1 MLDKTKGIKT
11 MTHKLKPE
19 KQKTHLITPIALG
32 IMTAL
37 SSFHTFAAA
46 DTDKDNAQTEVIT
59 VTGSRIQRA
68 ELISSSPVSSVDE
81 EQIQFDRAV
90 NVEDIT
96 AKLPQAA
103 AGANST
109 GATVGDSFGSSTI
122 DLRGL
127 GQNRTLVLING
138 TRAVPFSFRNSV
150 DVNTIPAGLIKR
162 VDVLTGGAAAIYGAD
177 AVSGVV
183 NFILD
188 DDFNGVELSTSYETA
203 DGGNEKFNFE
213 AIFGG
218 DIGDG
223 KGHLTG
229 YVSYSERDELLAGER
244 DYALENSVPMINS
257 GGYYTDVAS
266 GNSFGINDAGSLV
279 DERQTTDFTA
289 DRFLTQPMDR
299 LSAGF
304 IFDFDLNDNITAYGR
319 TMYSQVNVKGAGAS
333 GQTPIFVNEQV
344 TLTQDNQYLTDDIR
358 NQLTFDDEGNALVN
372 VERNLGMGV
381 QHTDAKR
388 DSLQIQFGLK
398 GDINDELHF
407 DVYGQY
413 GQTDETATI
422 YNNAARY
429 DNTGSSR
436 FANIAN
442 TVDIFSPSL
451 DLSDFSDPLLY
462 TTRNRTQSVLSATLS
477 GNSSALFEL
486 PAGAVEY
493 AVGYEYRKETGKQ
506 TPGDAFRNGNSFSS
520 ISAFDM
526 DASFS
531 SKEFYVE
538 VLVPIVEDTAFADE
552 INLEGAYRISDYS
565 NTKAADTYKIGINW
579 AINSEVRVRA
589 NKLTAFRAPNL
600 GEFASPI
607 TALSLSLFD
616 QNSDQ
621 FVARLAGRYN
631 GDPCLLGTGDA
642 AQCAAFGAPAVGT
655 PFDSSTA
662 EYTFGGN
669 PDIKPEEAE
678 STTVGIVYTPE
689 AIENF
694 NISIDYYDI
703 TVTDAVSQIQPGAAL
718 QSCYIDNPNPNN
730 PLCGAVLRD
739 AETGFISTAIVNDFN
754 LAAIDQ
760 TGIDIAINYT
770 FDAPSAMGG
779 IFKLSYQGNIITEQ
793 TRKNNSTVPTTDCK
807 GTYGNACSGDFAS
820 IVQADY
826 KHRTT
831 VDWRIDD
838 VSLQFGWRRI
848 GEVDYA
854 VDRSETINA
863 QDYFDF
869 SSSWHVTDEVAVNFG
884 IDNLFDK
891 KPPTPSVGANHFNAV
906 SDYSVIGRTFGI
918 ALRYTP
924 DF

>member
-1 MLDKTKGIKT
+1 MKDKLNPK
-11 MTHKLKPE
+11 
-19 KQKTHLITPIALG
+19 KQKTHLITPIALAV
-32 IMTAL
+32 ITAF
-37 SSFHTFAAA
+37 SSYQAIAAE
-46 DTDKDNAQTEVIT
+46 DSKDNKAETEVIT

-68 ELISSSPVSSVDE
+68 ELVSSSPVASISE
-81 EQIQFDRAV
+81 EQIQLDRAI

-177 AVSGVV
+177 AVAGVV

-188 DDFNGVELSTSYETA
+188 DNFNGAEFSTSYETA
-203 DGGNEKFNFE
+203 DGGNEKFNIE

-223 KGHLTG
+223 RGHITG
-229 YVSYSERDELLAGER
+229 YVSYSERTELLAGER
-244 DYALENSVPMINS
+244 DYALKNSVPMINS

-266 GNSFGINDAGSLV
+266 GNTFGIDDNGAFV
-279 DERQTTDFTA
+279 DDRQTSDFTA
-289 DRFLTQPMDR
+289 ERYLTQPMDR
-299 LSAGF
+299 LSTGI
-304 IFDFDLNDNITAYGR
+304 IFDFDINDNLTAYGR
-319 TMYSQVNVKGAGAS
+319 TMYSKVNVKGAGAS

-344 TLTQDNQYLTDDIR
+344 TLTQDNQYLTDEMR
-358 NQLTFDDEGNALVN
+358 NQLTFDGDGNALVN
-372 VERNLGMGV
+372 VERNLGLGV
-381 QHTDAKR
+381 QYTDAVR
-388 DSLQIQFGLK
+388 DSLQFQLGLK
-398 GDINDELHF
+398 GDISDELHF
-407 DVYGQY
+407 DIYGQY
-413 GQTDETATI
+413 GQSDETATI
-422 YNNAARY
+422 YHNALRY
-429 DNTGSSR
+429 DKNGASR

-451 DLSDFSDPLLY
+451 DFSDFSDPLIY
-462 TTRNRTQSVLSATLS
+462 TTRNRTQSVLSAILS
-477 GNSSALFEL
+477 GDSSALFDL
-486 PAGAVEY
+486 PAGPMEF

-506 TPGDAFRNGNSFSS
+506 TPGDAFRNRTSFAS

-531 SKEFYVE
+531 SKEFYLE
-538 VLVPIVEDTAFADE
+538 VLVPIVENVAFADE
-552 INLEGAYRISDYS
+552 ISLEAAYRISDYS
-565 NTKAADTYKIGINW
+565 NTEAADTYKIGINW
-579 AINSEVRVRA
+579 AVNSEIRLRA

-616 QNSDQ
+616 QTSDQ
-621 FVARLAGRYN
+621 FVARLAGRYD

-642 AQCAAFGAPAVGT
+642 TQCAAFGAAAVGT
-655 PFDSSTA
+655 PFDSATA
-662 EYTFGGN
+662 EYTYGGN

-678 STTVGIVYTPE
+678 STTLGLVYTPE
-689 AIENF
+689 FIENF
-694 NISIDYYDI
+694 NISIDYYNI
-703 TVTDAVSQIQPGAAL
+703 IVTDAVSQIQPGAAL

-739 AETGFISTAIVNDFN
+739 AETGLISKAIVNDFN
-754 LAAIDQ
+754 LASIEQ
-760 TGIDIAINYT
+760 TGIDIAFNYS

-793 TRKNNSTVPTTDCK
+793 TRQNNSTVPTTDCK
-807 GTYGNACSGDFAS
+807 GTYGSACSGDFAS
-820 IVQADY
+820 ILQAEY

-831 VDWRIDD
+831 FDWRIDE
-838 VSLQFGWRRI
+838 VSLQLGWRRI

-854 VDRSETINA
+854 VDRSETITA

-869 SSSWHVTDEVAVNFG
+869 SSSWHITEEVAINFG

-891 KPPTPSVGANHFNAV
+891 KPPTPSVGANHFNTV

-918 ALRYTP
+918 AVRYTP

>member
-1 MLDKTKGIKT
+1 MKYNLNQK
-11 MTHKLKPE
+11 
-19 KQKTHLITPIALG
+19 KQKTHLITPIALAV
-32 IMTAL
+32 MTAF
-37 SSFHTFAAA
+37 SSYQALAYEDIKESKA
-46 DTDKDNAQTEVIT
+46 ETEVIT

-68 ELISSSPVSSVDE
+68 ELVSSSPVASVSE
-81 EQIQFDRAV
+81 EQIQLDRAI

-177 AVSGVV
+177 AVAGVV

-188 DDFNGVELSTSYETA
+188 DNFNGAEFSTSYETA
-203 DGGNEKFNFE
+203 DGGNEKFNIE

-218 DIGDG
+218 DIADG
-223 KGHLTG
+223 RGHITG
-229 YVSYSERDELLAGER
+229 YLSYSERKELLAGER
-244 DYALENSVPMINS
+244 EYALKNTVPMINS
-257 GGYYTDVAS
+257 GGYYTDIAT
-266 GNSFGINDAGSLV
+266 GNSFGIDDTGSFV
-279 DERQTTDFTA
+279 DDRQTSDFTA
-289 DRFLTQPMDR
+289 DRYLTQPMDR
-299 LSAGF
+299 LSTGI
-304 IFDFDLNDNITAYGR
+304 IFDFDVNDNITAYGR
-319 TMYSQVNVKGAGAS
+319 TMYSKVNVKGAGAS

-344 TLTQDNQYLTDDIR
+344 TLTQGNQYLTDEMR
-358 NQLTFDDEGNALVN
+358 NELTFDDDGNVLVN
-372 VERNLGMGV
+372 VERNLGLGV
-381 QHTDAKR
+381 QYTDAVR
-388 DSLQIQFGLK
+388 DSLQFQLGLK
-398 GDINDELHF
+398 GDITDELRF
-407 DVYGQY
+407 DIYGQY
-413 GQTDETATI
+413 GQSDETATI
-422 YNNAARY
+422 YNNAMRY
-429 DNTGSSR
+429 DKTGSSR

-451 DLSDFSDPLLY
+451 DFSEFSDPLLY
-462 TTRNRTQSVLSATLS
+462 TTRNRTQSVLSAILS
-477 GNSSALFEL
+477 GDSSALFDL
-486 PAGAVEY
+486 PAGPLEF

-506 TPGDAFRNGNSFSS
+506 TPGDAFRNRTSFAS

-538 VLVPIVEDTAFADE
+538 VLVPIVENVAFADE
-552 INLEGAYRISDYS
+552 ISLEGAYRISDYS
-565 NTKAADTYKIGINW
+565 NTEAADTYKLGINW
-579 AINSEVRVRA
+579 AINSEIRLRA

-621 FVARLAGRYN
+621 FVARLAGRYD

-662 EYTFGGN
+662 EYTYGGN

-678 STTVGIVYTPE
+678 STTLGVVYTPE
-689 AIENF
+689 FIENF
-694 NISIDYYDI
+694 NISIDYYNI
-703 TVTDAVSQIQPGAAL
+703 IVTDAVSQIQPGAAL

-739 AETGFISTAIVNDFN
+739 SATGLISKAIVNDFN
-754 LAAIDQ
+754 LASIEQ
-760 TGIDIAINYT
+760 TGIDIAFNYS

-793 TRKNNSTVPTTDCK
+793 SRQNNSTVPTTDCK
-807 GTYGNACSGDFAS
+807 GTYGSACSGDFAS
-820 IVQADY
+820 ILQAEY

-831 VDWRIDD
+831 FDWRIDD
-838 VSLQFGWRRI
+838 VSLQLGWRRI

-854 VDRSETINA
+854 VDRSETISA
-863 QDYFDF
+863 QNYIDL
-869 SSSWHVTDEVAVNFG
+869 SSSWNVTQEVAINFG
-884 IDNLFDK
+884 IDNLLDK
-891 KPPTPSVGANHFNAV
+891 KPPTPSVGANHFNTV
-906 SDYSVIGRTFGI
+906 SDYSVIGRTYGI
-918 ALRYTP
+918 AVRYTP
-924 DF
+924 DL

>member
-1 MLDKTKGIKT
+1 MKHNLNQK
-11 MTHKLKPE
+11 
-19 KQKTHLITPIALG
+19 KQKAHLITPIALAV
-32 IMTAL
+32 MTAF
-37 SSFHTFAAA
+37 SSYQALAYEDIQESKA
-46 DTDKDNAQTEVIT
+46 ETEVIT

-68 ELISSSPVSSVDE
+68 ELVSSSPVASVSE
-81 EQIQFDRAV
+81 EQIQLDRAI

-127 GQNRTLVLING
+127 GQNRTLVLIDG

-177 AVSGVV
+177 AVAGVV

-188 DDFNGVELSTSYETA
+188 DDFNGAEFSTSYETA
-203 DGGNEKFNFE
+203 DGGNEKFNIE

-218 DIGDG
+218 DIADG
-223 KGHLTG
+223 RGHITG
-229 YVSYSERDELLAGER
+229 YVSYSERKELLAGER
-244 DYALENSVPMINS
+244 DYALKNSVAMINS
-257 GGYYTDVAS
+257 GGYYTDVAT
-266 GNSFGINDAGSLV
+266 GNSFGIDDAGSLV
-279 DERQTTDFTA
+279 DDRQTSDFTA
-289 DRFLTQPMDR
+289 NRYLTQPMDR
-299 LSAGF
+299 LSTGI
-304 IFDFDLNDNITAYGR
+304 IFDFDVNDNITAYGR
-319 TMYSQVNVKGAGAS
+319 TMYSKVNVKGAGAS

-344 TLTQDNQYLTDDIR
+344 TLTQDNQYLTDEMR
-358 NQLTFDDEGNALVN
+358 NELTFDEDGNALVN
-372 VERNLGMGV
+372 VERNLGLGV
-381 QHTDAKR
+381 QYTDAMR
-388 DSLQIQFGLK
+388 DSLQFQLGLK
-398 GDINDELHF
+398 GDITDELRF
-407 DVYGQY
+407 DIYGQY
-413 GQTDETATI
+413 GQSDETATI
-422 YNNAARY
+422 YNNAMRY
-429 DNTGSSR
+429 DKTGSSR

-451 DLSDFSDPLLY
+451 DFSEFSDPLLY
-462 TTRNRTQSVLSATLS
+462 TTRNRTQSVLSAILS
-477 GNSSALFEL
+477 GDSSALFDL
-486 PAGAVEY
+486 PAGPLEF

-506 TPGDAFRNGNSFSS
+506 TPGDAFRNRTSFAS

-538 VLVPIVEDTAFADE
+538 VLVPIVEDVAFADE
-552 INLEGAYRISDYS
+552 ISLEGAYRISDYS
-565 NTKAADTYKIGINW
+565 NTEAADTYKLGINW
-579 AINSEVRVRA
+579 AINSEIRLRA

-621 FVARLAGRYN
+621 FVARLAGRYD

-642 AQCAAFGAPAVGT
+642 TQCAAFGAAAVGT

-662 EYTFGGN
+662 EYTYGGN

-678 STTVGIVYTPE
+678 STTLGVVYTPKF
-689 AIENF
+689 IENF
-694 NISIDYYDI
+694 NISIDYYNI
-703 TVTDAVSQIQPGAAL
+703 VVTDAVSQIQPGAAL

-739 AETGFISTAIVNDFN
+739 SETGLISKAIVNDFN
-754 LAAIDQ
+754 LASIEQ
-760 TGIDIAINYT
+760 TGIDIAFNYS

-793 TRKNNSTVPTTDCK
+793 SRQNNSTVPTTDCK
-807 GTYGNACSGDFAS
+807 GTYGSACSGDFAS
-820 IVQADY
+820 ILQAEY

-831 VDWRIDD
+831 FDWRIDD
-838 VSLQFGWRRI
+838 VSLQLGWRRI

-854 VDRSETINA
+854 VDRSETISA
-863 QDYFDF
+863 QNYIDF
-869 SSSWHVTDEVAVNFG
+869 SSSWNVTQEVAINFG
-884 IDNLFDK
+884 IDNLLDK
-891 KPPTPSVGANHFNAV
+891 KPPTPSVGANHFNTV
-906 SDYSVIGRTFGI
+906 SDYSVIGRTYGI
-918 ALRYTP
+918 AVRYTP
-924 DF
+924 NL

>member
-1 MLDKTKGIKT
+1 MKYNLNQK
-11 MTHKLKPE
+11 
-19 KQKTHLITPIALG
+19 KQKAHLITPIALAV
-32 IMTAL
+32 MTAF
-37 SSFHTFAAA
+37 SSYQALAYEDIKESKA
-46 DTDKDNAQTEVIT
+46 ETEVIT

-68 ELISSSPVSSVDE
+68 ELVSSSPVASVSE
-81 EQIQFDRAV
+81 EQIQLDRAI

-177 AVSGVV
+177 AVAGVV

-188 DDFNGVELSTSYETA
+188 DDFNGAEFSTSYETA
-203 DGGNEKFNFE
+203 DGGNEKFNIE

-218 DIGDG
+218 DIADG
-223 KGHLTG
+223 RGHITG
-229 YVSYSERDELLAGER
+229 YVSYSERKELLAGER
-244 DYALENSVPMINS
+244 EYALKNSVPMINS
-257 GGYYTDVAS
+257 GGYYTDVAT
-266 GNSFGINDAGSLV
+266 GNSFGIDDAGSFV
-279 DERQTTDFTA
+279 DERQTSDFTA
-289 DRFLTQPMDR
+289 DRYLTQPMDR
-299 LSAGF
+299 LSTGI
-304 IFDFDLNDNITAYGR
+304 IFDFDVNDNITAYGR
-319 TMYSQVNVKGAGAS
+319 TMYSKVNVKGAGAS

-344 TLTQDNQYLTDDIR
+344 TLTQNNPYLTDEIR
-358 NQLTFDDEGNALVN
+358 NELTFDEDGNALVN
-372 VERNLGMGV
+372 VERNLGLGV
-381 QHTDAKR
+381 QYTDAMR
-388 DSLQIQFGLK
+388 DSLQFQLGLK
-398 GDINDELHF
+398 GDITDELRF
-407 DVYGQY
+407 DIYGQY
-413 GQTDETATI
+413 GQSDETATI
-422 YNNAARY
+422 YNNAMRY
-429 DNTGSSR
+429 DKTGSSR

-451 DLSDFSDPLLY
+451 DFSEFSDPLLY
-462 TTRNRTQSVLSATLS
+462 TTRNRTQSVLSAILS
-477 GNSSALFEL
+477 GDSSALFDL
-486 PAGAVEY
+486 PAGPLEF

-506 TPGDAFRNGNSFSS
+506 TPGDAFRNRTSFAS

-538 VLVPIVEDTAFADE
+538 VLVPIVEDVAFADE
-552 INLEGAYRISDYS
+552 ISLEGAYRISDYS
-565 NTKAADTYKIGINW
+565 NTEAADTYKLGINW
-579 AINSEVRVRA
+579 AINSEIRLRA

-621 FVARLAGRYN
+621 FVARLAGRYD

-642 AQCAAFGAPAVGT
+642 TQCAAFGAAAVGT

-662 EYTFGGN
+662 EYTYGGN

-678 STTVGIVYTPE
+678 STTLGVVYTPKF
-689 AIENF
+689 IENL
-694 NISIDYYDI
+694 NISIDYYNI
-703 TVTDAVSQIQPGAAL
+703 VVTDAVSQIQPGAAL

-739 AETGFISTAIVNDFN
+739 SETGLISKAIVNDFN
-754 LAAIDQ
+754 LASIEQ
-760 TGIDIAINYT
+760 TGIDIAFNYS

-793 TRKNNSTVPTTDCK
+793 SRQNNSTVPTTDCK
-807 GTYGNACSGDFAS
+807 GTYGSACSGDFAS
-820 IVQADY
+820 ILQAEY

-831 VDWRIDD
+831 FDWRIDD
-838 VSLQFGWRRI
+838 VSLQLGWRRI

-854 VDRSETINA
+854 VDRSETISA
-863 QDYFDF
+863 QNYIDF
-869 SSSWHVTDEVAVNFG
+869 SSSWNVTQEVAINFG
-884 IDNLFDK
+884 IDNLLDK
-891 KPPTPSVGANHFNAV
+891 KPPTPSVGANHFNTV
-906 SDYSVIGRTFGI
+906 SDYSVIGRTYGI
-918 ALRYTP
+918 AVRYTP
-924 DF
+924 DL

>member
-1 MLDKTKGIKT
+1 MKYNLNQK
-11 MTHKLKPE
+11 
-19 KQKTHLITPIALG
+19 KQKTHLITPIALAV
-32 IMTAL
+32 MTAF
-37 SSFHTFAAA
+37 SSYQALAYE
-46 DTDKDNAQTEVIT
+46 DIKESKAQTEVIT

-68 ELISSSPVSSVDE
+68 ELVSSSPVASVSE
-81 EQIQFDRAV
+81 EQIQLDRAI

-177 AVSGVV
+177 AVAGVV

-188 DDFNGVELSTSYETA
+188 DNFNGAEFSTSYETA
-203 DGGNEKFNFE
+203 DGGNEKFNIE

-218 DIGDG
+218 DISDG
-223 KGHLTG
+223 RGHITG
-229 YVSYSERDELLAGER
+229 YLSYSERKELLAGER
-244 DYALENSVPMINS
+244 EYALKNTVPMINS
-257 GGYYTDVAS
+257 GGYYTDIAT
-266 GNSFGINDAGSLV
+266 GNSFGIDDTGSFV
-279 DERQTTDFTA
+279 DDRQTSDFTA
-289 DRFLTQPMDR
+289 DRYLTQPMDR
-299 LSAGF
+299 LSTGI
-304 IFDFDLNDNITAYGR
+304 IFDFDVNDNITAYGR
-319 TMYSQVNVKGAGAS
+319 TMYSKVNVKGAGAS

-344 TLTQDNQYLTDDIR
+344 TLTQGNQYLTDEMR
-358 NQLTFDDEGNALVN
+358 NELTFDDDGNVLVN
-372 VERNLGMGV
+372 VERNLGLGV
-381 QHTDAKR
+381 QYTDAVR
-388 DSLQIQFGLK
+388 DSLQFQLGLK
-398 GDINDELHF
+398 GDITDELRF
-407 DVYGQY
+407 DIYGQY
-413 GQTDETATI
+413 GQSDETATI
-422 YNNAARY
+422 YNNAMRY
-429 DNTGSSR
+429 DKTGSSR

-451 DLSDFSDPLLY
+451 DFSEFSDPLLY
-462 TTRNRTQSVLSATLS
+462 TTRNRTQSVLSAILS
-477 GNSSALFEL
+477 GDSSALFDL
-486 PAGAVEY
+486 PAGPLEF

-506 TPGDAFRNGNSFSS
+506 TPGDAFRNRTSFAS

-538 VLVPIVEDTAFADE
+538 VLVPIVEDVAFADE
-552 INLEGAYRISDYS
+552 ISLEGAYRISDYS
-565 NTKAADTYKIGINW
+565 NTEAADTYKLGINW
-579 AINSEVRVRA
+579 AINSEIRLRA

-621 FVARLAGRYN
+621 FVARLAGRYD

-662 EYTFGGN
+662 EYTYGGN

-678 STTVGIVYTPE
+678 STTLGVVYTPE
-689 AIENF
+689 FIENF
-694 NISIDYYDI
+694 NISIDYYNI
-703 TVTDAVSQIQPGAAL
+703 IVTDAVSQIQPGAAL

-739 AETGFISTAIVNDFN
+739 SATGLISKAIVNDFN
-754 LAAIDQ
+754 LASIEQ
-760 TGIDIAINYT
+760 TGIDIAFNYS

-793 TRKNNSTVPTTDCK
+793 SRQNNSTVPTTDCK
-807 GTYGNACSGDFAS
+807 GTYGSACSGDFAS
-820 IVQADY
+820 ILQAEY

-831 VDWRIDD
+831 FDWRIDD
-838 VSLQFGWRRI
+838 VSLQLGWRRI

-854 VDRSETINA
+854 VDRSETISA
-863 QDYFDF
+863 QNYIDL
-869 SSSWHVTDEVAVNFG
+869 SSSWNVTQEVAINFG
-884 IDNLFDK
+884 IDNLLDK
-891 KPPTPSVGANHFNAV
+891 KPPTPSVGANHFNTV
-906 SDYSVIGRTFGI
+906 SDYSVIGRTYGI
-918 ALRYTP
+918 AVRYTP
-924 DF
+924 DL

>member
-1 MLDKTKGIKT
+1 MKS
-11 MTHKLKPE
+11 KLNQK
-19 KQKTHLITPIALG
+19 KQKPHLITPIALAV
-32 IMTAL
+32 MTAF
-37 SSFHTFAAA
+37 SSYQVIAVE
-46 DTDKDNAQTEVIT
+46 DSKDSKAETEVIT

-68 ELISSSPVSSVDE
+68 ELVSSSPVASISE
-81 EQIQFDRAV
+81 EQIQLDRAI

-177 AVSGVV
+177 AVAGVV

-188 DDFNGVELSTSYETA
+188 DNFNGAEFSTSYETA
-203 DGGNEKFNFE
+203 DGGNEKFNIE

-223 KGHLTG
+223 RGHITG
-229 YVSYSERDELLAGER
+229 YVSYSERTELLAGER
-244 DYALENSVPMINS
+244 NYALKNSVPMINS
-257 GGYYTDVAS
+257 GGHYTDVAS
-266 GNSFGINDAGSLV
+266 GNTFGIDDNGSVV
-279 DERQTTDFTA
+279 DSRQTSDFTA
-289 DRFLTQPMDR
+289 DRYLTQPMDR
-299 LSAGF
+299 LSTGI
-304 IFDFDLNDNITAYGR
+304 IFDFDVNDNLTAYGR
-319 TMYSQVNVKGAGAS
+319 TMYSKVNVKGAGAS

-344 TLTQDNQYLTDDIR
+344 TLTQNNQYLTDEMR
-358 NQLTFDDEGNALVN
+358 NQLTFDGDGNALVN
-372 VERNLGMGV
+372 VERNLGLGV
-381 QHTDAKR
+381 QYTDAVR
-388 DSLQIQFGLK
+388 DSLQFQLGLK

-407 DVYGQY
+407 DIYGQY
-413 GQTDETATI
+413 GQSDETATI
-422 YNNAARY
+422 YNNALRY
-429 DNTGSSR
+429 DKNGASR

-451 DLSDFSDPLLY
+451 DFSDFSDPLIY
-462 TTRNRTQSVLSATLS
+462 TTRNRTQSVLSAILS
-477 GNSSALFEL
+477 GDSSALFDL
-486 PAGAVEY
+486 PAGPMEF

-506 TPGDAFRNGNSFSS
+506 TPGDAFRNRTSFAS

-531 SKEFYVE
+531 SKEFYLE
-538 VLVPIVEDTAFADE
+538 VLVPIVENVAFADE
-552 INLEGAYRISDYS
+552 ISLEGAYRISDYS
-565 NTKAADTYKIGINW
+565 NTEAADTYKIGINW
-579 AINSEVRVRA
+579 AINSEIRLRA

-616 QNSDQ
+616 QTSDQ
-621 FVARLAGRYN
+621 FVARLAGRYD

-642 AQCAAFGAPAVGT
+642 TQCAAFGAAAVGT

-662 EYTFGGN
+662 EYTYGGN

-678 STTVGIVYTPE
+678 STTLGVVYTPE
-689 AIENF
+689 FIENF
-694 NISIDYYDI
+694 NISIDYYNI

-718 QSCYIDNPNPNN
+718 QSCYIDNPNLNN

-739 AETGFISTAIVNDFN
+739 AETGLISKAIVNDFN
-754 LAAIDQ
+754 LASIEQA
-760 TGIDIAINYT
+760 GIDIAFNYS

-779 IFKLSYQGNIITEQ
+779 KFKLSYQGNIITEQ
-793 TRKNNSTVPTTDCK
+793 TRQNNSTVPTTDCK
-807 GTYGNACSGDFAS
+807 GTYGSACSGDFAS
-820 IVQADY
+820 ILQAEY

-831 VDWRIDD
+831 FDWRIDE
-838 VSLQFGWRRI
+838 VSLQLGWRRI

-854 VDRSETINA
+854 VDRSETITA

-869 SSSWHVTDEVAVNFG
+869 SSSWHVTEEVAINFG

-891 KPPTPSVGANHFNAV
+891 KPPIPSVGANHFNTV

-918 ALRYTP
+918 AVRYTP

>member
-1 MLDKTKGIKT
+1 MKYNLNQK
-11 MTHKLKPE
+11 
-19 KQKTHLITPIALG
+19 KQKAHLITPIALAV
-32 IMTAL
+32 MTAF
-37 SSFHTFAAA
+37 SSYQALAYEDIKESKA
-46 DTDKDNAQTEVIT
+46 ETEVIT

-68 ELISSSPVSSVDE
+68 ELVSSSPVTSVSE
-81 EQIQFDRAV
+81 EQIQLDRAI

-177 AVSGVV
+177 AVAGVV

-188 DDFNGVELSTSYETA
+188 DDFNGAEFSTSYETA
-203 DGGNEKFNFE
+203 DGGNEKFNIE

-218 DIGDG
+218 DIADG
-223 KGHLTG
+223 RGHITG
-229 YVSYSERDELLAGER
+229 YVSYSERKELLAGER
-244 DYALENSVPMINS
+244 EYALKNSVSMINS
-257 GGYYTDVAS
+257 GGYYTDVAT
-266 GNSFGINDAGSLV
+266 GNSFGIDDAGSFV
-279 DERQTTDFTA
+279 DDRQTSDFTA
-289 DRFLTQPMDR
+289 DRYLTQPMDR
-299 LSAGF
+299 LSTGI
-304 IFDFDLNDNITAYGR
+304 IFDFDVNDSITAYGR
-319 TMYSQVNVKGAGAS
+319 TMYSKVNVNGAGAS

-344 TLTQDNQYLTDDIR
+344 TLTQDNQYLTDDMR
-358 NQLTFDDEGNALVN
+358 NELTFDENGNALVN
-372 VERNLGMGV
+372 VERNLGLGV
-381 QHTDAKR
+381 QYTDAMR
-388 DSLQIQFGLK
+388 DSLQFQLGLK
-398 GDINDELHF
+398 GDITDELRF
-407 DVYGQY
+407 DIYGQY
-413 GQTDETATI
+413 GQSDETATI
-422 YNNAARY
+422 YNNAMRY
-429 DNTGSSR
+429 DKTGASR

-451 DLSDFSDPLLY
+451 DFSEFSDPLLY
-462 TTRNRTQSVLSATLS
+462 TTRNRTQSVLSAILS
-477 GNSSALFEL
+477 GDSSALFDL
-486 PAGAVEY
+486 PAGPLEF

-506 TPGDAFRNGNSFSS
+506 TPGDAFRNRTSFAS

-538 VLVPIVEDTAFADE
+538 VLVPIVEDVAFADE
-552 INLEGAYRISDYS
+552 ISLEGAYRISDYS
-565 NTKAADTYKIGINW
+565 NTEAADTYKLGINW
-579 AINSEVRVRA
+579 AINSEIRLRA

-621 FVARLAGRYN
+621 FVARLAGRYD

-642 AQCAAFGAPAVGT
+642 TQCAAFGAAAVGT

-662 EYTFGGN
+662 EYTYGGN

-678 STTVGIVYTPE
+678 STTLGVVYTPKF
-689 AIENF
+689 IENF
-694 NISIDYYDI
+694 NISIDYYNI
-703 TVTDAVSQIQPGAAL
+703 VVTDAVSQIQPGAAL

-739 AETGFISTAIVNDFN
+739 AATGLISKAIVNDFN
-754 LAAIDQ
+754 LASIEQ
-760 TGIDIAINYT
+760 TGIDIAFNYS

-793 TRKNNSTVPTTDCK
+793 SRQNNSTVPTTDCK
-807 GTYGNACSGDFAS
+807 GTYGSACSGDFAS
-820 IVQADY
+820 ILQAEY

-831 VDWRIDD
+831 FDWRIDD
-838 VSLQFGWRRI
+838 VSLQLGWRRI

-854 VDRSETINA
+854 VDRSETISA
-863 QDYFDF
+863 QNYIDF
-869 SSSWHVTDEVAVNFG
+869 SSSWNVTQEVAINFG
-884 IDNLFDK
+884 IDNLLDK
-891 KPPTPSVGANHFNAV
+891 KPPTPSVGANHFNTV
-906 SDYSVIGRTFGI
+906 SDYSVIGRTYGI
-918 ALRYTP
+918 AVRYTP
-924 DF
+924 DL

>member
-1 MLDKTKGIKT
+1 MKYNLNQK
-11 MTHKLKPE
+11 
-19 KQKTHLITPIALG
+19 KQKAHLITPIALAV
-32 IMTAL
+32 MTAF
-37 SSFHTFAAA
+37 SSYQALAYEDIKESKA
-46 DTDKDNAQTEVIT
+46 ETEVIT

-68 ELISSSPVSSVDE
+68 ELVSSSPVASVSE
-81 EQIQFDRAV
+81 EQIQLDRAI

-177 AVSGVV
+177 AVAGVV

-188 DDFNGVELSTSYETA
+188 DDFNGAEFSTSYETA
-203 DGGNEKFNFE
+203 DGGNEKFNIE

-218 DIGDG
+218 DIADG
-223 KGHLTG
+223 RGHITG
-229 YVSYSERDELLAGER
+229 YVSYSERKELLAGER
-244 DYALENSVPMINS
+244 EYALKNSVSMINS
-257 GGYYTDVAS
+257 GGYYTDVAT
-266 GNSFGINDAGSLV
+266 GNSFGIDDAGSFV
-279 DERQTTDFTA
+279 DDRQTSDFTA
-289 DRFLTQPMDR
+289 DRYLTQPMDR
-299 LSAGF
+299 LSTGI
-304 IFDFDLNDNITAYGR
+304 IFDFDVNDSITAYGR
-319 TMYSQVNVKGAGAS
+319 TMYSKVNVNGAGAS

-344 TLTQDNQYLTDDIR
+344 TLTQDNQYLTDDMR
-358 NQLTFDDEGNALVN
+358 NELTFDENGNALVN
-372 VERNLGMGV
+372 VERNLGLGV
-381 QHTDAKR
+381 QYTDAMR
-388 DSLQIQFGLK
+388 DSLQFQLGLK
-398 GDINDELHF
+398 GDITDELRF
-407 DVYGQY
+407 DIYGQY
-413 GQTDETATI
+413 GQSDETATI
-422 YNNAARY
+422 YNNAMRY
-429 DNTGSSR
+429 DKTGTSR

-451 DLSDFSDPLLY
+451 DFSEFSDPLLY
-462 TTRNRTQSVLSATLS
+462 TTRNRTQSVLSAILS
-477 GNSSALFEL
+477 GDSSALFDL
-486 PAGAVEY
+486 PAGPLEF

-506 TPGDAFRNGNSFSS
+506 TPGDAFRNRTSFAS

-538 VLVPIVEDTAFADE
+538 VLVPIVEDVAFADE
-552 INLEGAYRISDYS
+552 ISLEGAYRISDYS
-565 NTKAADTYKIGINW
+565 NTEAADTYKLGINW
-579 AINSEVRVRA
+579 AINSEIRLRA

-621 FVARLAGRYN
+621 FVARLAGRYD

-642 AQCAAFGAPAVGT
+642 TQCAAFGAAAVGT

-662 EYTFGGN
+662 EYTYGGN

-678 STTVGIVYTPE
+678 STTLGVVYTPKF
-689 AIENF
+689 IENF
-694 NISIDYYDI
+694 NISIDYYNI
-703 TVTDAVSQIQPGAAL
+703 VVTDAVSQIQPGAAL

-739 AETGFISTAIVNDFN
+739 SATGLISKAIVNDFN
-754 LAAIDQ
+754 LASIEQ
-760 TGIDIAINYT
+760 TGIDIAFNYS

-793 TRKNNSTVPTTDCK
+793 SRQNNSTVPTTDCK
-807 GTYGNACSGDFAS
+807 GTYGSACSGDFAS
-820 IVQADY
+820 ILQAEY

-831 VDWRIDD
+831 FDWRIDD
-838 VSLQFGWRRI
+838 VSLQLGWRRI

-854 VDRSETINA
+854 VDRSETISA
-863 QDYFDF
+863 QNYIDF
-869 SSSWHVTDEVAVNFG
+869 SSSWNVTQEVAINFG
-884 IDNLFDK
+884 IDNLLDK
-891 KPPTPSVGANHFNAV
+891 KPPTPSVGANHFNTV
-906 SDYSVIGRTFGI
+906 SDYSVIGRTYGI
-918 ALRYTP
+918 AVRYTP
-924 DF
+924 DL

>member
-1 MLDKTKGIKT
+1 LT
-11 MTHKLKPE
+11 
-19 KQKTHLITPIALG
+19 LITPIALAV
-32 IMTAL
+32 ITAL
-37 SSFHTFAAA
+37 SSYQAIAAE
-46 DTDKDNAQTEVIT
+46 DIKDSKAETEVIT

-68 ELISSSPVSSVDE
+68 ELVSSSAVASISE
-81 EQIQFDRAV
+81 EQIQLDRAI

-177 AVSGVV
+177 AVAGVV

-188 DDFNGVELSTSYETA
+188 DNFNGAELSTSYETA
-203 DGGNEKFNFE
+203 DGGNEKFNIE

-223 KGHLTG
+223 RGHITG
-229 YVSYSERDELLAGER
+229 YFSYSERTELLAGER
-244 DYALENSVPMINS
+244 DYALKNSIPMINS

-266 GNSFGINDAGSLV
+266 GNTFGIDDNGSVV
-279 DERQTTDFTA
+279 DGRQTSDYTA
-289 DRFLTQPMDR
+289 DRYLTQPMDR
-299 LSAGF
+299 LSTGI
-304 IFDFDLNDNITAYGR
+304 IFDFDINDNLTAYGR
-319 TMYSQVNVKGAGAS
+319 TMYSKVNVKGAGAS

-344 TLTQDNQYLTDDIR
+344 TLTQDNQYLTDEMR
-358 NQLTFDDEGNALVN
+358 NQLTFDGDGNALVN
-372 VERNLGMGV
+372 VERNLGLGV
-381 QHTDAKR
+381 QYTDAVR
-388 DSLQIQFGLK
+388 DSLQFQLGLK
-398 GDINDELHF
+398 GDISDELHF
-407 DVYGQY
+407 DIYGQY
-413 GQTDETATI
+413 GQSDETATI
-422 YNNAARY
+422 YHNALRY
-429 DNTGSSR
+429 DNSGASR
-436 FANIAN
+436 FASIAN
-442 TVDIFSPSL
+442 TVDIFSPSS
-451 DLSDFSDPLLY
+451 DFSDFSDPLIY
-462 TTRNRTQSVLSATLS
+462 TTRNRTQSVLSAILS
-477 GNSSALFEL
+477 GDSSALFDL
-486 PAGAVEY
+486 PAGPMEF

-506 TPGDAFRNGNSFSS
+506 TPGDAFRNRASFAS

-531 SKEFYVE
+531 SKEFYLE
-538 VLVPIVEDTAFADE
+538 VLVPIVENVAFADE
-552 INLEGAYRISDYS
+552 ISLEAAYRISDYS
-565 NTKAADTYKIGINW
+565 NTEAADTYKIGINW
-579 AINSEVRVRA
+579 AINSEIRLRA

-616 QNSDQ
+616 QTSDQ
-621 FVARLAGRYN
+621 FVARLAGRYD

-642 AQCAAFGAPAVGT
+642 TQCAAFGAPAVGT
-655 PFDSSTA
+655 PFDSATA
-662 EYTFGGN
+662 EYTYGGN

-678 STTVGIVYTPE
+678 STTLGVVYTPE
-689 AIENF
+689 FIENF
-694 NISIDYYDI
+694 NISIDYYNI
-703 TVTDAVSQIQPGAAL
+703 IVTDAVSQIQPGAAL

-739 AETGFISTAIVNDFN
+739 AETGLISKAIVNDFN
-754 LAAIDQ
+754 LASIEQ
-760 TGIDIAINYT
+760 TGIDIAFNYL

-779 IFKLSYQGNIITEQ
+779 IFKLSYQGNIITKQ
-793 TRKNNSTVPTTDCK
+793 TRQNNSTVPTTDCK
-807 GTYGNACSGDFAS
+807 GTYGSACSGDFAS
-820 IVQADY
+820 ILQADY

-831 VDWRIDD
+831 FDWRIDE
-838 VSLQFGWRRI
+838 VSLQLGWRRI

-854 VDRSETINA
+854 VDRSETITA

-869 SSSWHVTDEVAVNFG
+869 SSSWHVTEEVAINFG

-891 KPPTPSVGANHFNAV
+891 KPPTPSVGANHFNTV

-918 ALRYTP
+918 AVRYTP

>member
-1 MLDKTKGIKT
+1 MKYNLNQK
-11 MTHKLKPE
+11 
-19 KQKTHLITPIALG
+19 KQKAHLITPIALAV
-32 IMTAL
+32 MTAF
-37 SSFHTFAAA
+37 SSYQALAYEDIKESKA
-46 DTDKDNAQTEVIT
+46 ETEVIT

-68 ELISSSPVSSVDE
+68 ELVSSSPVTSVSE
-81 EQIQFDRAV
+81 EQIQLDRAI

-177 AVSGVV
+177 AVAGVV

-188 DDFNGVELSTSYETA
+188 DDFNGAEFSTSYETA
-203 DGGNEKFNFE
+203 DGGNEKFNIE

-218 DIGDG
+218 DIADG
-223 KGHLTG
+223 RGHITG
-229 YVSYSERDELLAGER
+229 YVSYSERKELLAGER
-244 DYALENSVPMINS
+244 EYALKNSVSMINS
-257 GGYYTDVAS
+257 GGYYTDVAT
-266 GNSFGINDAGSLV
+266 GNSFGIDDAGSFV
-279 DERQTTDFTA
+279 DDRQTSDFTA
-289 DRFLTQPMDR
+289 DRYLTQPMDR
-299 LSAGF
+299 LSTGI
-304 IFDFDLNDNITAYGR
+304 IFDFDVNDSITAYGR
-319 TMYSQVNVKGAGAS
+319 TMYSKVNVNGAGAS

-344 TLTQDNQYLTDDIR
+344 TLTQDNQYLTDDMR
-358 NQLTFDDEGNALVN
+358 NELTFDENGNALVN
-372 VERNLGMGV
+372 VERNLGLGV
-381 QHTDAKR
+381 QYTDAMR
-388 DSLQIQFGLK
+388 DSLQFQLGLK
-398 GDINDELHF
+398 GDITDELRF
-407 DVYGQY
+407 DIYGQY
-413 GQTDETATI
+413 GQSDETATI
-422 YNNAARY
+422 YNNAMRY
-429 DNTGSSR
+429 DKTGASR

-451 DLSDFSDPLLY
+451 DFSEFSDPLLY
-462 TTRNRTQSVLSATLS
+462 TTRNRTQSVLSAILS
-477 GNSSALFEL
+477 GDSSALFDL
-486 PAGAVEY
+486 PAGPLEF

-506 TPGDAFRNGNSFSS
+506 TPGDAFRNRTSFAS

-538 VLVPIVEDTAFADE
+538 VLVPIVEDVAFADE
-552 INLEGAYRISDYS
+552 ISLEGAYRISDYS
-565 NTKAADTYKIGINW
+565 NTEAADTYKLGINW
-579 AINSEVRVRA
+579 AINSEIRLRA

-621 FVARLAGRYN
+621 FVARLAGRYD

-642 AQCAAFGAPAVGT
+642 TQCAAFGAAAVGT

-662 EYTFGGN
+662 EYTYGGN

-678 STTVGIVYTPE
+678 STTLGVVYTPKF
-689 AIENF
+689 IENF
-694 NISIDYYDI
+694 NISIDYYNI
-703 TVTDAVSQIQPGAAL
+703 VVTDAVSQIQPGAAL

-739 AETGFISTAIVNDFN
+739 SATGLISKAIVNDFN
-754 LAAIDQ
+754 LASIEQ
-760 TGIDIAINYT
+760 TGIDIAFNYS

-793 TRKNNSTVPTTDCK
+793 SRQNNSTVPTTDCK
-807 GTYGNACSGDFAS
+807 GTYGSACSGDFAS
-820 IVQADY
+820 ILQAEY

-831 VDWRIDD
+831 FDWRIDD
-838 VSLQFGWRRI
+838 VSLQLGWRRI

-854 VDRSETINA
+854 VDRSETISA
-863 QDYFDF
+863 QNYIDF
-869 SSSWHVTDEVAVNFG
+869 SSSWNVTQEVAINFG
-884 IDNLFDK
+884 IDNLLDK
-891 KPPTPSVGANHFNAV
+891 KPPTPSVGANHFNTV
-906 SDYSVIGRTFGI
+906 SDYSVIGRTYGI
-918 ALRYTP
+918 AVRYTP
-924 DF
+924 DL